1 MITAIIG
8 DNFYSRRQ
16 QIAQIKNSFTQ
27 GNTDFSVEQ
36 FDASEVEYQKIL
48 DSVQN
53 ISLFSEDKLVI
64 IYNFDA
70 SKDLMEKIETFFAAV
85 PSGVGL
91 VLVAEK
97 VDKRTAAYAAIKKT
111 AKIIECTQPSS
122 LQNWIID
129 EVKRRNGSI
138 SPANAQFLIDRLGPN
153 QTLLAQEIEKLLL
166 FESTISKESIEL
178 LTVAIPQSSMF
189 QLLDAAFTGKKEKV
203 MSIYKEQREMK
214 VEPLAIVGMI
224 TWQLFTLALVKSAE
238 QTGITNIAKE
248 ANLNPYVVSKTQQ
261 LAKGR
266 TLAMI
271 RNMMKN
277 LLALE
282 VRLKT
287 QPIDSDD
294 ALQLF
299 LLTELS

>member
-97 VDKRTAAYAAIKKT
+97 VDKRTAAYAAIKKL
-111 AKIIECTQPSS
+111 AKIIECTQPAS

-138 SPANAQFLIDRLGPN
+138 SPADAQFLIDRLGPN

-224 TWQLFTLALVKSAE
+224 TWQLFALALVKSAE

>member
-8 DNFYSRRQ
+8 DNFYYRRQ

-153 QTLLAQEIEKLLL
+153 QTLMAQEIEKLLL

>member
-85 PSGVGL
+85 PSGLGL

-238 QTGITNIAKE
+238 QKGITNIAKE

-266 TLAMI
+266 TLTMI